1 MFCSFESRFRPIMSI
16 CSSKI
21 AAENSED
28 AKNELSDCHFFENEI
43 RIGESVDTKSPGP
56 GEYYNENQFSLVTK
70 TFNIRAQQRKENDAR
85 KIVHTNVSLAPIS
98 TCMKNSE
105 TSFTDRVYRNNAI
118 PPLRDMPTSSRSK
131 ATQKHRKLKISNAPT
146 VSVVKTDISTHST
159 RVRNIMQASDFISQC
174 NAIPPE
180 ETVIGKGR
188 GVCAMDIAQRNQKY
202 LGQAI
207 NKDRRPSNPAAE
219 LHTAKSLFKSV
230 IRQSN
235 NLICEHN
242 SS

>member
-1 MFCSFESRFRPIMSI
+1 MSI

-28 AKNELSDCHFFENEI
+28 TGKNELSEGHFFENEI
-43 RIGESVDTKSPGP
+43 RIGESVDAKSPGP

-70 TFNIRAQQRKENDAR
+70 TFNIRAQQRKENDVMAR
-85 KIVHTNVSLAPIS
+85 KIVHTNVSLPPIS
-98 TCMKNSE
+98 TCMKDSE
-105 TSFTDRVYRNNAI
+105 TSFTDRAYRKNAI

-174 NAIPPE
+174 NATPE

-207 NKDRRPSNPAAE
+207 NKDRSPSNPVVE

-230 IRQSN
+230 IHQSN
-235 NLICEHN
+235 NLICKYN